1 MRDRL
6 LVVAGKLERSVGGPS
21 VQNFLAPNA
30 TRRTL
35 YAHLD
40 RLNVP
45 GVYRTFDFP
54 SPDATSARRDQTT
67 VPPQALFL
75 MNHPFVAE
83 CAKNLVGR
91 PDVAAITKPGRKL
104 ERVYAILFARPP
116 TDRERM
122 LGAEVL
128 AADPANGWPR
138 LAHAL
143 LMTNE
148 FLFVD

>member
-1 MRDRL
+1 
-6 LVVAGKLERSVGGPS
+6 
-21 VQNFLAPNA
+21 
-30 TRRTL
+30 L

-45 GVYRTFDFP
+45 GVYRTFDYP
-54 SPDATSARRDQTT
+54 SPDATSPRRDQTT

-83 CAKNLVGR
+83 CAKALVRR
-91 PDVAAITKPGRKL
+91 PDVAGIADPVQKL
-104 ERVYAILFARPP
+104 DRVYAILYGRSP
-116 TDRERM
+116 TDRDRS
-122 LGAEVL
+122 LAVEVL
-128 AADPANGWPR
+128 TEDPAGVWPR
-138 LAHAL
+138 FAHAL

>member
-1 MRDRL
+1 
-6 LVVAGKLERSVGGPS
+6 
-21 VQNFLAPNA
+21 
-30 TRRTL
+30 
-35 YAHLD
+35 
-40 RLNVP
+40 
-45 GVYRTFDFP
+45 
-54 SPDATSARRDQTT
+54 

-91 PDVAAITKPGRKL
+91 PDVAAIAESGRKL
-104 ERVYAILFARPP
+104 ERVYAILFGRPP
-116 TDRERM
+116 TDRERV
-122 LGAEVL
+122 LATEVL

>member
-30 TRRTL
+30 SRRTL

-54 SPDATSARRDQTT
+54 SPDATSAKRDQTT

-75 MNHPFVAE
+75 MTHPFVAE
-83 CAKNLVGR
+83 CAKNVPRRSDVGS
-91 PDVAAITKPGRKL
+91 IT
-104 ERVYAILFARPP
+104 
-116 TDRERM
+116 
-122 LGAEVL
+122 
-128 AADPANGWPR
+128 DPA
-138 LAHAL
+138 
-143 LMTNE
+143 
-148 FLFVD
+148 

>member
-1 MRDRL
+1 L
-6 LVVAGKLERSVGGPS
+6 GASAK
-21 VQNFLAPNA
+21 
-30 TRRTL
+30 RRTV
-35 YAHLD
+35 YAQLD

-54 SPDATSARRDQTT
+54 SPDATAARRDQTT

-83 CAKNLVGR
+83 CARSLLSR
-91 PDVAAITKPGRKL
+91 PDVAVLVDGKNKL
-104 ERVYAILFARPP
+104 DRVYAILYGRRP
-116 TDRERM
+116 TGRERA
-122 LGAEVL
+122 LAAEVIG
-128 AADPANGWPR
+128 ADPGNGWPR
-138 LAHAL
+138 FTHAL